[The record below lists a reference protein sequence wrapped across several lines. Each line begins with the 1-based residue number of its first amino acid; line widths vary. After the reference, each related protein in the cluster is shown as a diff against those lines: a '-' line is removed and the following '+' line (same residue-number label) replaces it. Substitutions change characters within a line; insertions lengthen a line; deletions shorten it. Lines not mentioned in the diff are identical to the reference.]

1 VGIQNVTWEWMD
13 AGKLGVLPALII
25 EHELKDIF
33 NASEWGLFLN
43 CSLINPMPL

>member
-1 VGIQNVTWEWMD
+1 MD
-13 AGKLGVLPALII
+13 AGKLGVLPALIT
-25 EHELKDIF
+25 EHELKKDIF